1 MLFRYFLFIS
11 MSMYATGFAIL
22 IYLGTFELTDDRVVD
37 HMSAYIKFVV
47 SVALGGALVALFMPK
62 RKRVISMSALSPA
75 LMKRMHKVTNIVGI
89 IAAFFCFYYVIDGGF
104 EKFRLLG
111 SEISALEFRFLG
123 LNDRPKYIAIPMELS
138 RRLLLP
144 FAILAKF
151 SLNRYT
157 PNANNRILFFLL
169 ATFLTMSVI
178 NLDRGPILMFIV
190 LLVYYGYTRLSG
202 VFSRL
207 LLMVAA
213 VVMIGFTGAIFSFL
227 QHNVLDFN
235 FQDLKDTLYG
245 ILINRIILSPVNMS
259 QLWVFDNA
267 GQFINP
273 LLLEYARL
281 SVLWGGEYLG
291 SHESTSYLIAP
302 VGVMADIYRNL
313 GATGII
319 PAGFVIGFLFLLVER
334 NLQTV
339 PDLLKIPL
347 NFLALILAMYIHYG
361 NIFSLGPFAIL
372 MTLLFTPWGISMLLG
387 GRAQRQRSRINHYG
401 LRNY

>member
-11 MSMYATGFAIL
+11 MGMYATGFAIL
-22 IYLGTFELTDDRVVD
+22 LYLGTFELADDRVLD

-47 SVALGGALVALFMPK
+47 SVALGGALVALFIPK
-62 RKRVISMSALSPA
+62 RKHAISMGALSPR
-75 LMKRMHKVTNIVGI
+75 LMSRMHKFTNIVGI
-89 IAAFFCFYYVIDGGF
+89 VSSMFSIYYVVDGGF
-104 EKFRLLG
+104 EKFLLLG
-111 SEISALEFRFLG
+111 SEIDTLEFRFLG
-123 LNDRPKYIAIPMELS
+123 LNDRPRYIAIPMELS

-157 PNANNRILFFLL
+157 PNSNNKILFFMLF
-169 ATFLTMSVI
+169 TFLVVSII
-178 NLDRGPILMFIV
+178 NLDRGPILMYIV
-190 LLVYYGYTRLSG
+190 LLVYYAYSRLSG
-202 VFSRL
+202 IFSRL
-207 LLMVAA
+207 LLLVSAVAI
-213 VVMIGFTGAIFSFL
+213 IGFTGAIFSFL

-235 FQDLKDTLYG
+235 FQDLKNTLYG
-245 ILINRIILSPVNMS
+245 ILVNRIILSPVNMS

-273 LLLEYARL
+273 LLLEYARI

-291 SHESTSYLIAP
+291 SHASTSYLIAP

-313 GATGII
+313 GTVGII
-319 PAGFVIGFLFLLVER
+319 PAGFVIGVLFLIVER

-361 NIFSLGPFAIL
+361 NIFSLGPFAIF
-372 MTLLFTPWGISMLLG
+372 MALLLAPLVISIMLKSKK
-387 GRAQRQRSRINHYG
+387 RHKKAP
-401 LRNY
+401 NYSTGYYSN